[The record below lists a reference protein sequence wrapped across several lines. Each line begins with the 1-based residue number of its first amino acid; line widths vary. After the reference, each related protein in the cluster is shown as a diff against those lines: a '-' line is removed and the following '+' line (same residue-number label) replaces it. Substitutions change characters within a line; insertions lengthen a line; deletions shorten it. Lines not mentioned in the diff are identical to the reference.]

1 MTTTGAEQDR
11 DEQWAYG
18 YSYRDVEAMD
28 RFDAFEA
35 GVLAGASEARENL
48 KGWVLLVGDPRGGFS
63 VIGPFPSQD
72 AAGGPRVTLG
82 RQRLVAD
89 RASPACRRR
98 ERSAPVRA
106 SFLTIRRAC
115 PKRGGCRRCVGTD
128 LALLIFARCACVEV
142 GQRPAPRRAQP

>member
-18 YSYRDVEAMD
+18 YSYREIEAMD

-48 KGWVLLVGDPRGGFS
+48 KGWVLLAGDPRGGFS

-72 AAGGPRVTLG
+72 AAEARASRWEDSDWWPIEL
-82 RQRLVAD
+82 RQRAD
-89 RASPACRRR
+89 GESDPSPC
-98 ERSAPVRA
+98 
-106 SFLTIRRAC
+106 T
-115 PKRGGCRRCVGTD
+115 
-128 LALLIFARCACVEV
+128 
-142 GQRPAPRRAQP
+142 PAP